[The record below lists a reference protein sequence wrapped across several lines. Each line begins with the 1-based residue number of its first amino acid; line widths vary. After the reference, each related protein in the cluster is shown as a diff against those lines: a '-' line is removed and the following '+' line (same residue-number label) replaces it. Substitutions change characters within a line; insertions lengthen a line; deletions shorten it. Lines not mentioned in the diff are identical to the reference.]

1 MPSTSHIG
9 TEVCMTLHHLS
20 RFMCAAA
27 LILLSMGSEAVAE
40 DFHFITIDVP
50 NAQLTWVRG
59 INDRGQIVGTFI
71 GANGPHGF
79 INTDGHITTIDAPNL
94 AGEGNFRTVGT
105 EAMGINNAGTI
116 VGTFDTRADAREF
129 SYGFVEKKG
138 QFSLFSGGCCP
149 VPNPVSI
156 NNNGTILGNYFQV
169 NRGNLNGFVQ
179 DVKGNRT
186 TISVLGAF
194 ETSVSG
200 FNARGDIVG
209 QYRDLSGYHSFL
221 DHAGN
226 VTLLSVPG
234 AQQTIAMDINDWG
247 VIVGSFLD
255 INNRSHGFLDIAG
268 HFITV
273 DVPGSQSTNITGI
286 NNLGL
291 FIGGFID
298 ANGRSHAFVDPPSEV
313 PEPAPLFLLASG
325 LVGLALLRKDFT
337 KYARAYCDLPPI

>member
-1 MPSTSHIG
+1 MGRTASSILMDTSPRST
-9 TEVCMTLHHLS
+9 L
-20 RFMCAAA
+20 
-27 LILLSMGSEAVAE
+27 LIWQARETFELLVLE
-40 DFHFITIDVP
+40 
-50 NAQLTWVRG
+50 
-59 INDRGQIVGTFI
+59 
-71 GANGPHGF
+71 
-79 INTDGHITTIDAPNL
+79 
-94 AGEGNFRTVGT
+94 
-105 EAMGINNAGTI
+105 MGINNAGTI
-116 VGTFDTRADAREF
+116 VGTFDTRADAGEF
-129 SYGFVEKKG
+129 AYGFVEKKG
-138 QFSLFSGGCCP
+138 QILCSVVVAVQCP
-149 VPNPVSI
+149 IRSVLTTTVQSF
-156 NNNGTILGNYFQV
+156 GNYFQV

-226 VTLLSVPG
+226 INYEEGVPG

-337 KYARAYCDLPPI
+337 KYARAYCDLPQFSGHLEKGGSCVTPEVCTISKVRRSFTREFRVEAVNLVTEAEIPWRK